1 MKMKSEI
8 KVEFNNKEILN
19 HLIQKAYFDEGQKGR
34 LSGQRNFIELT
45 PEIDDILHTIVKGLH
60 NATIKIT
67 NQDLIDGTFRFII
80 EDENDTIKL
89 FPISMFCVIDE
100 NKKYS
105 FY

>member
-8 KVEFNNKEILN
+8 KVEFNNNEILK
-19 HLIQKAYFDEGQKGR
+19 HLIQKAYFEEGQKGR
-34 LSGQRNFIELT
+34 LSGQKNYIELT
-45 PEIDDILHTIVKGLH
+45 PQVDDILHTIVKGLH
-60 NATIKIT
+60 NATIKIS
-67 NQDLIDGTFRFII
+67 NQDMIDGTLRFII
-80 EDENDTIKL
+80 EDENNTIKL

>member
-1 MKMKSEI
+1 MKSEI

-19 HLIQKAYFDEGQKGR
+19 NLIQKAYFDEGQKGR
-34 LSGQRNFIELT
+34 LSGQKNYIELT
-45 PEIDDILHTIVKGLH
+45 PQMDDILHTIVKGLN

-67 NQDLIDGTFRFII
+67 NSDIIDGSFRFII
-80 EDENDTIKL
+80 EDIDDTIKL
-89 FPISMFCVIDE
+89 FPISMFCIVDE

>member
-19 HLIQKAYFDEGQKGR
+19 NLIQKAYFDEGQKGR
-34 LSGQRNFIELT
+34 LSGQKNYIELT
-45 PEIDDILHTIVKGLH
+45 PQMDDILHTIVKGLN

-67 NQDLIDGTFRFII
+67 NSDIIDGSFRFII
-80 EDENDTIKL
+80 EDIDDTIKL
-89 FPISMFCVIDE
+89 FPISMFCIVDE

>member
-1 MKMKSEI
+1 LIFLK
-8 KVEFNNKEILN
+8 

-34 LSGQRNFIELT
+34 LLGQTNYIELT
-45 PEIDDILHTIVKGLH
+45 PEVDDILHTIAKGLN

-67 NQDLIDGTFRFII
+67 NNDLIDGTFRFII
-80 EDENDTIKL
+80 EEQDNTIKL